1 MGCCQKSRKKYTQE
15 NKLDFAKMQDQKIY
29 KKDDPKIFN
38 EQNKIKEENN
48 IQNNIQPPKRNNPN
62 KKEISQRKPLD
73 KHPINIPHELLIETQ
88 KSICKI
94 VIGYN
99 GGHMEATG
107 FFMKINNSKKYLIT
121 ANHVIPQDR
130 AYEEISLEIFNEK
143 MIIFNLK
150 DRHIKYFKEKDIT
163 LIEIKDTDEICNQI
177 KFLFYDIN
185 YILGYNIYKNGY
197 VFTIGYP
204 RGEKATYSSGQIVN
218 ICDYN
223 FYHNIPTAPGSG
235 GSPIILLN
243 NNINEIRVIGIHLGA
258 DKNKKLKFGT
268 FIAEILDENLE
279 KIKSPDKNDKC
290 VIQFI
295 STNQL
300 VNVLITCKIT
310 DNFSLLEKKLYADFP
325 ELKNKNIYFFAN
337 GNIINRTASL
347 KENNIKNDTSIII
360 NEIENDD

>member
-1 MGCCQKSRKKYTQE
+1 MGCESETNIQE
-15 NKLDFAKMQDQKIY
+15 NKSYFPKIPDQKIDV
-29 KKDDPKIFN
+29 KADPKIFKG
-38 EQNKIKEENN
+38 QNKIKEEDENKILPYERN
-48 IQNNIQPPKRNNPN
+48 SPKKN
-62 KKEISQRKPLD
+62 EISKKKSLD
-73 KHPINIPHELLIETQ
+73 KHPTIPYNLLLETQ

-94 VIGYN
+94 VIQNNSLLMKG
-99 GGHMEATG
+99 TG
-107 FFMKINNSKKYLIT
+107 FFMKINDSKKYLIT
-121 ANHVIPQDR
+121 ANHNIPKDR
-130 AYEEISLEIFNEK
+130 TYEEILLEIFNEK
-143 MIIFNLK
+143 SIILNLK
-150 DRHIKYFKEKDIT
+150 DRYIKYFKEKDIT
-163 LIEIKDTDEICNQI
+163 LIEIKDTDEICNEI

-204 RGEKATYSSGQIVN
+204 RGGEAAYSSGQIVN
-218 ICDYN
+218 IHDYN
-223 FYHNIPTAPGSG
+223 FYHNICTEAGSG

-243 NNINEIRVIGIHLGA
+243 NNENELRVIGIHIGFFK
-258 DKNKKLKFGT
+258 KNNLKIGT

-295 STNQL
+295 STDQL

-310 DNFSLLEKKLYADFP
+310 DNFSLLEEKLYVDFP

-347 KENNIKNDTSIII
+347 KENNIKNDTSILI